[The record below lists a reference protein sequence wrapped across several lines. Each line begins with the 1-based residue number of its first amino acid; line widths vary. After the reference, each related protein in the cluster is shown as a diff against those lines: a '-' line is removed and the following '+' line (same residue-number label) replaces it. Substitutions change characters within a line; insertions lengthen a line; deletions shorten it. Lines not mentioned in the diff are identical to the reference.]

1 MAKQIKA
8 LVKPSVLKWAR
19 ESLNLP
25 LADAAKKI
33 GVKVPKLAEWESE
46 SGGSSPTI
54 GQLRKAANA
63 YKRPLAVFFLPE
75 PPRDFDALKDFRRLP
90 ELTRLPATPKLSLEI
105 RRAQMRRE
113 IALELAASVVS
124 LNC

>member
-33 GVKVPKLAEWESE
+33 GVKVSKLSEWESE

-63 YKRPLAVFFLPE
+63 YKRPLAVFF
-75 PPRDFDALKDFRRLP
+75 FRNLLAI
-90 ELTRLPATPKLSLEI
+90 LTR
-105 RRAQMRRE
+105 
-113 IALELAASVVS
+113 
-124 LNC
+124 

>member
-8 LVKPSVLKWAR
+8 LIKPSVLKWAR

-25 LADAAKKI
+25 LPDAAKKI
-33 GVKVPKLAEWESE
+33 GVKVSKLSEWESE
-46 SGGSSPTI
+46 LGGSTPTI
-54 GQLRKAANA
+54 GQLRKAAHV

-90 ELTRLPATPKLSLEI
+90 DLTRLPATPKLSLEI
-105 RRAQMRRE
+105 RRAQMRR
-113 IALELAASVVS
+113 IGARS
-124 LNC
+124 